1 MAMHY
6 TSELIES
13 ILKSPRSREI
23 LGWMPM
29 VYDEAYVFLWL
40 LETIGRELDD
50 MESWSE
56 EFQEQVVPQTA
67 TWTIPYWEEKY
78 GIASNSEMP
87 IEKRRERIVLK
98 MQERIP
104 MNPYRLEEILSKV
117 TGAAVEIQENTGK
130 NRFTVCFQGGL
141 EAFAVAVKEINRL
154 KPAYTIYTV
163 RYLHDLCIV
172 VKNSYRAGI
181 VFTLGVVAR
190 DKTYAGFKKIRFDG
204 AWRWDGSVR
213 LNETPYGWDAN
224 GLYEIGCV
232 FGASVPQKVTVESA
246 QEHKAEIPVSVSV
259 KSGGADLTAGMRE
272 VCEIERP
279 AVTASA
285 GTVCETG
292 YGAEIEVRKNLWRLD
307 GTVRLDGS
315 RRLNAEEYT
324 VKL

>member
-13 ILKSPRSREI
+13 ILKSPKSREI

-40 LETIGRELDD
+40 LETIGQELDD
-50 MESWSE
+50 IESWSE

-78 GIASNSEMP
+78 GIASNPEMS

-98 MQERIP
+98 MQERTP

-141 EAFAVAVKEINRL
+141 EAFAVAVKEINRV
-154 KPAYTIYTV
+154 KPAYTIYTM
-163 RYLHDLCIV
+163 RYLHDLCVV
-172 VKNSYRAGI
+172 VKNSYHAGI
-181 VFTLGVVAR
+181 VFTADVVAR
-190 DKTYAGFKKIRFDG
+190 DKTYAEHKKIRFDG

-246 QEHKAEIPVSVSV
+246 QEHKAEIPVSVSA
-259 KSGGADLTAGMRE
+259 KSGGVDLTARVAEG
-272 VCEIERP
+272 CAIKRP
-279 AVTASA
+279 AVTVSA
-285 GTVCETG
+285 EIVCETE
-292 YGAEIEVRKNLWRLD
+292 YGAELEVRKDLWRFD
-307 GTVRLDGS
+307 GTTRFDGS
-315 RRLNAEEYT
+315 RRFDAEEHT

>member
-1 MAMHY
+1 M
-6 TSELIES
+6 
-13 ILKSPRSREI
+13 
-23 LGWMPM
+23 
-29 VYDEAYVFLWL
+29 
-40 LETIGRELDD
+40 
-50 MESWSE
+50 
-56 EFQEQVVPQTA
+56 EFQEHKRLIELLPEFLRKYREYRAITTTEQIELDKVHLWISDLLSDAFTETA
-67 TWTIPYWEEKY
+67 TEEGISRKERMYGMKTAENMTLEDRRLAVKIKESNFSPYTIRRHR
-78 GIASNSEMP
+78 EMLSA
-87 IEKRRERIVLK
+87 ICGEGNFEIVLEPDNYTLRVIVPVEK
-98 MQERIP
+98 GGWTVAEAVTK
-104 MNPYRLEEILSKV
+104 LSKNV
-117 TGAAVEIQENTGK
+117 
-130 NRFTVCFQGGL
+130 L
-141 EAFAVAVKEINRL
+141 
-154 KPAYTIYTV
+154 PANLV
-163 RYLHDLCIV
+163 YLYVLRHDV
-172 VKNSYRAGI
+172 FVPVQSAYHAGI
-181 VFTLGVVAR
+181 VFTADVVAR
-190 DKTYAGFKKIRFDG
+190 DKTYAGHKKIRFDG

-259 KSGGADLTAGMRE
+259 KSGGADLTAGARE

-279 AVTASA
+279 AVTVSA